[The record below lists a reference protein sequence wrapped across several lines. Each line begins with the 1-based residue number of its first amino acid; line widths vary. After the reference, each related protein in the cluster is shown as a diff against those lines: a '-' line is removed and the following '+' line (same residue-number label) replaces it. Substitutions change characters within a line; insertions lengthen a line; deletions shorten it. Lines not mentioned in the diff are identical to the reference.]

1 MDNRQKYEQE
11 FVYILDPDNEEELK
25 DPDKRMFKTC
35 WRDPVMNNRYWFEF
49 PPEWRTSSQ
58 RERIIGL
65 RTFWVSKT
73 FRRVWFDLDIRYF
86 EDNGTETMENA
97 FTVPIKCWLDYE
109 KDLREIWYDL
119 RSQVKAYI
127 AEHKEQW
134 EREDKPVPSV
144 SMIQMDYLYI
154 EKDNRVLLG
163 NHLFA
168 NPGYEED
175 IFLRIR
181 NLSDDA
187 KAVLNC
193 EEPETDDYH
202 SDIIFEDLW
211 DRHSILL
218 KSSIC
223 NNNTSNYLGYSHK
236 NYNPIKY
243 FKISCSEP
251 RFYIDLYHG
260 HKHDIPINLPKD
272 ERESIILEIVIPD
285 V

>member
-73 FRRVWFDLDIRYF
+73 FRRVCFDLDIRYF
-86 EDNGTETMENA
+86 EDNGAETRENE

-202 SDIIFEDLW
+202 SDIIFEYLW

-260 HKHDIPINLPKD
+260 HKHDIPIN
-272 ERESIILEIVIPD
+272 
-285 V
+285 